1 MYIDVTII
9 DEVLVNLG
17 LCLTLMAY
25 EQEGIFIVP
34 HLLRHSVFA
43 QSEGPPNLVV
53 SYDRHRLPKTY
64 PVSLGKINIPTMIN
78 TVYVLS
84 SNM

>member
-9 DEVLVNLG
+9 GEVLVNLG

-34 HLLRHSVFA
+34 HLLWHSVFA
-43 QSEGPPNLVV
+43 QSEEPPHLVV

-84 SNM
+84 NNM